1 MELNRWWWILLFF
14 DQFISFSGGRGCTWL
29 PNLICCFML
38 LPDTLERV
46 TNGSNP
52 PQKMLNVINVREIAR
67 GRPETTWG
75 CWQQRYQTGGSD
87 QFATFCYNHIHR
99 SISSIHQRP
108 NHLLLLL
115 VPVQLGQSAPAKC
128 PTVRQQQCKQH
139 THKHTGQRALGFD
152 QHFDQFFRSVSILFF
167 FIATH
172 PPKM

>member
-1 MELNRWWWILLFF
+1 M
-14 DQFISFSGGRGCTWL
+14 
-29 PNLICCFML
+29 ICCFML